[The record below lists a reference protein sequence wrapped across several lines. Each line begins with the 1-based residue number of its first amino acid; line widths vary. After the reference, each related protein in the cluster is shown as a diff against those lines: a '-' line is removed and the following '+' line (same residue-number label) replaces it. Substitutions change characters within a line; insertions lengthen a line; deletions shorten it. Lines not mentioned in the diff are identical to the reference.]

1 MTATLWGLQIY
12 PRSQIL
18 ETCMLNEQMKV
29 EAVPKIMN
37 RLIKFKNHQRV

>member
-18 ETCMLNEQMKV
+18 KTYMRNEQTK
-29 EAVPKIMN
+29 EETVPKIMN
-37 RLIKFKNHQRV
+37 RLIKFKNQRV